1 MDEILFEQRQ
11 SVGLIT
17 LNRPAALNALNHAM
31 VIAMHAQLDEWASN
45 DGIHCVV
52 IQGAGDRAFCAGGD
66 VRRIHD
72 LGRAKDPQTADFF
85 RDEYR
90 LNTAIKKYPKPYIA
104 LLNGIVMGGGCGL
117 SLHGSHRVVGEKIM
131 LAMPETGIG
140 LFPDVGGSFF
150 LSRCPGE
157 AGLYLGLTGARI
169 GQADV
174 LDLGLGTH
182 SANAADFPDIITDLA
197 NGKSPDAIL
206 SQPAAK
212 SGSILPQLATINEL
226 FAGGDMNEIMNR
238 LTASSEALAVD
249 CAKQLAKKSPTA
261 LKLTLAQVRAG
272 RALSFDDCMRLEY
285 RLINRVLAGHD
296 FYEGVRAVLV
306 DKDQAPI
313 WQPGTLDAV
322 DDAVISTYFEPL
334 EHELTL

>member
-1 MDEILFEQRQ
+1 MDDILFEQRQ
-11 SVGLIT
+11 SLGLIT
-17 LNRPAALNALNHAM
+17 LNRPATLNALNHAM
-31 VIAMHAQLDEWASN
+31 VIAMRAQLDAWAKDDHIKS
-45 DGIHCVV
+45 VA

-72 LGRAKDPQTADFF
+72 MGRAKDPHAADFF

-90 LNTAIKKYPKPYIA
+90 LNAAIKNYPKPYIA

-117 SLHGSHRVVGEKIM
+117 SMHGSHRVAGEKIM

-150 LSRCPGE
+150 LSRCPGDT
-157 AGLYLGLTGARI
+157 GLYLGLTGARI

-182 SANAADFPDIITDLA
+182 QAQAADFPEIIAALA
-197 NGKSPDAIL
+197 SGKSPDAIL
-206 SQPAAK
+206 SKP
-212 SGSILPQLATINEL
+212 STMPGSILPKLAAINTL
-226 FAGGDMNEIMNR
+226 FAGSDMAEIINR
-238 LTASSEALAVD
+238 LAASTDPFAID
-249 CAKQLAKKSPTA
+249 CLSQLRKKSPTA
-261 LKLTLAQVRAG
+261 LKLTLAQLRAG
-272 RALSFDDCMRLEY
+272 RALSFEDCMRMEY

-306 DKDQAPI
+306 DKDQSPI
-313 WQPGTLDAV
+313 WQPGTLSAV
-322 DDAVISTYFEPL
+322 DDLVIATYFAPL
-334 EHELTL
+334 DHELAL

>member
-31 VIAMHAQLDEWASN
+31 VIAMHAQLDDWAKN
-45 DGIHCVV
+45 DRIQSIV

-72 LGRAKDPQTADFF
+72 MGRAKDPHAVDFF

-90 LNTAIKKYPKPYIA
+90 LNTAIKKCPKPYIA
-104 LLNGIVMGGGCGL
+104 MLNGIVMGGGCGL
-117 SLHGSHRVVGEKIM
+117 SMHGSHRVIGEKIM

-157 AGLYLGLTGARI
+157 SGTYLGLTGARI

-182 SANAADFPDIITDLA
+182 QANAADFPDIISDLA
-197 NGKSPDAIL
+197 GGKSPDEIL
-206 SQPAAK
+206 SKPADK
-212 SGSILPQLATINEL
+212 SGSILPQLAVINEL
-226 FAGGDMNEIMNR
+226 FAGGDMSEILQR
-238 LTASSEALAVD
+238 LRSSTEPFAAD
-249 CAKQLAKKSPTA
+249 CAAQLAKKSPTA
-261 LKLTLAQVRAG
+261 LKLTLAQLRAG
-272 RALSFDDCMRLEY
+272 RALSFDDCMRMEY

-306 DKDQAPI
+306 DKDQAPVWEPAI
-313 WQPGTLDAV
+313 LDAV
-322 DDAVISTYFEPL
+322 EDGVISTYFAPL
-334 EHELTL
+334 EHELNL

>member
-1 MDEILFEQRQ
+1 MDDILFEQRRHA
-11 SVGLIT
+11 GLIT
-17 LNRPAALNALNHAM
+17 LNRPAALNALNHPM
-31 VIAMHAQLDEWASN
+31 VIAMQAQLDDWAQN
-45 DGIHCVV
+45 DDIQSVV
-52 IQGAGDRAFCAGGD
+52 IQGAGERAFCAGGD

-72 LGRAKDPQTADFF
+72 MGRAKDPHAVDFF

-117 SLHGSHRVVGEKIM
+117 SMHGSHRVVGDKIM

-157 AGLYLGLTGARI
+157 SGTYLGLTGTRI

-182 SANAADFPDIITDLA
+182 QASAADFPEIIAELA
-197 NGKSPDAIL
+197 NGKSPDVIL
-206 SQPAAK
+206 TKPAQK
-212 SGSILPQLATINEL
+212 SGSILPKLAVINEL
-226 FAGGDMNEIMNR
+226 FAGGDMLAIMTR
-238 LTASSEALAVD
+238 LSASPDPLGAD
-249 CAKQLAKKSPTA
+249 CATQLAKKSPTA
-261 LKLTLAQVRAG
+261 LKLTLAQLRAG
-272 RALSFDDCMRLEY
+272 RALSFDDCMRMEY
-285 RLINRVLAGHD
+285 RLIHRVLAGHD

-306 DKDQAPI
+306 DKDQAPV
-313 WQPGTLDAV
+313 WQPDTLDAV
-322 DDAVISTYFEPL
+322 EDAVISTYFEPL
-334 EHELTL
+334 DQELTL